1 MSAQSR
7 PVATVEVSIAATS
20 DPGMTYDQAKRWLA
34 KIGGETIE
42 GKEQVPPRRRGSVI
56 VSVQSAK
63 GHVVQRH
70 WLFDDTL
77 EGRERELAIRKAF
90 VRACE
95 ELRVALA

>member
-1 MSAQSR
+1 
-7 PVATVEVSIAATS
+7 
-20 DPGMTYDQAKRWLA
+20 MTYEEAKKWLS
-34 KIGGETIE
+34 KIGGQRVEIRN
-42 GKEQVPPRRRGSVI
+42 KYRRADAVRSSCPSSRRR
-56 VSVQSAK
+56 

-95 ELRVALA
+95 ELRAALA